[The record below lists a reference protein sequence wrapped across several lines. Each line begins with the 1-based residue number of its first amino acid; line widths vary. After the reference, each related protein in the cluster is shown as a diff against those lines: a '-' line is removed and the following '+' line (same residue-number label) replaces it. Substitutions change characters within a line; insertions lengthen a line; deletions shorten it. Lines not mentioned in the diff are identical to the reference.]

1 MVLSHYPGYTI
12 SGQVLGT
19 HSTGG
24 DTPTCGHT
32 VVALLRPCRTW
43 PDQNQAKPGLHIP
56 LHAPHHCPVH
66 VQVCI
71 QRLPRCD
78 YADRD
83 VPGEPPGGVTL
94 VGQPPVFRKQTQPGW
109 VGKNHRWHCTL
120 PGTGLRAGNSKWP
133 LNGGGREPELTQE
146 GSEYVLVS
154 EKQPKTG
161 CYLCPCP
168 AQAPRTGRTGQ
179 ESSSIPSIPS
189 VTPDTP
195 WWVLPCARSLPCC
208 GAQGG
213 YGDIGNKRDVLLNRG
228 PKPELSSP

>member
-1 MVLSHYPGYTI
+1 MRPHRG
-12 SGQVLGT
+12 GT
-19 HSTGG
+19 AET
-24 DTPTCGHT
+24 
-32 VVALLRPCRTW
+32 CRTW

-66 VQVCI
+66 VQVCM
-71 QRLPRCD
+71 QRLPRCG

-94 VGQPPVFRKQTQPGW
+94 VRQPPVFRKQTQPGW

-133 LNGGGREPELTQE
+133 LNGGGWEPELTQE
-146 GSEYVLVS
+146 GNEYVLVS

-168 AQAPRTGRTGQ
+168 AQAPRTSRTGQ

-189 VTPDTP
+189 VTPDTS
-195 WWVLPCARSLPCC
+195 WWVLPCARPLPCC